1 MKTEN
6 TTAFFAPELFI
17 KNGVKDISFYIQAF
31 GAVELRRFPNEDG
44 SIHVSELSIGGA
56 MFHLHEITGKEYFF
70 EPAKYSGSTV
80 CIGLFV
86 SDVDE
91 VMKKSVEAGAIQI
104 QPAQSYDYGYRQG
117 LIKDPFGHYWQ
128 IQQKI

>member
-6 TTAFFAPELFI
+6 TKTFFAPELFI
-17 KNGVKDISFYIQAF
+17 KNGVKDISFYTKAF
-31 GAVELRRFPNEDG
+31 DAVELRRFGNDDG

-56 MFHLHEITGKEYFF
+56 MFHLHEITAKEYFF
-70 EPAKYSGSTV
+70 EPGKNSGSTV
-80 CIGLFV
+80 CVGLFV
-86 SDVDE
+86 QDVDE
-91 VMKKSVEAGAIQI
+91 VMKKAVAAGAIQL
-104 QPAQSYDYGYRQG
+104 QPAESYDYGYRQG

>member
-6 TTAFFAPELFI
+6 TTTFFAPELFI
-17 KNGVKDISFYIQAF
+17 KNGVKDISFYTRGL
-31 GAVELRRFPNEDG
+31 GAVELRRFSNDDR

-56 MFHLHEITGKEYFF
+56 IFHLHEITKKEYFF
-70 EPAKYSGSTV
+70 EPGKNSGTTV

-86 SDVDE
+86 QDVDE
-91 VMKKSVEAGAIQI
+91 VMKKAVEAGATLI
-104 QPAQSYDYGYRQG
+104 QPVESYDYGYRQG
-117 LIKDPFGHYWQ
+117 LIRDPFGHYWQ